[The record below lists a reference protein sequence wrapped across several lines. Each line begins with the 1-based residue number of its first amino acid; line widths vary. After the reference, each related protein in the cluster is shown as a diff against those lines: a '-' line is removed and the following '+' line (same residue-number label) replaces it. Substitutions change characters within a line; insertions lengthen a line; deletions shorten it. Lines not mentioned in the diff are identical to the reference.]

1 LSSLVVVIKIVY
13 PRSSHKWSRKFY
25 ITA

>member
-1 LSSLVVVIKIVY
+1 LVVVIKIVY